1 MLTSFHVPFEN
12 LATCSSKTYVLEL
25 YDTVYDKATNPPSV
39 IHGWKATDLLYEMV
53 RRKNYWRN
61 PISRQNFAN
70 ALAENHNLKLEVC
83 LTTATMELVGGPDH
97 RNLGGPK
104 RCV

>member
-70 ALAENHNLKLEVC
+70 ALAVNHNLKLEVC
-83 LTTATMELVGGPDH
+83 LRFPEGALLAARWPFDRPDC
-97 RNLGGPK
+97 PK
-104 RCV
+104 